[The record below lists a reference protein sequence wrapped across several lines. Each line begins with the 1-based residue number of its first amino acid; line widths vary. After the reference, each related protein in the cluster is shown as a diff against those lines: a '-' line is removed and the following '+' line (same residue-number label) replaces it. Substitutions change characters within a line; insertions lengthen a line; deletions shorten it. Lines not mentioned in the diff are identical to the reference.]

1 VSLAARL
8 IVVLGAA
15 LAVQAQPKFEVVSI
29 KRCKD
34 YKGEEDSGIDAS
46 GARFTMKCYTA
57 DRMVREAY
65 RLYASG
71 APWPKNPL
79 TRARGYPLPP
89 GLMFAPLQGN
99 TGWIKSELYTI
110 IAKADRPAAPEMM
123 RGPMMQKVLEERFKL
138 KLRREPKEVKVFEL
152 VVAKGATPKLQKSE
166 PGGCFAPTPESGP
179 PSGKQAICGGF
190 RRVESGGVDIKGVLM
205 RELCTL
211 LSLNAGRDVI
221 DRTGLTG
228 VYDVH
233 LDVSIDQMK
242 FGHGDDP
249 AEAAAAL
256 AGALKKIGLGL
267 NAGKLTVETLTI
279 EHIERPTEN

>member
-1 VSLAARL
+1 
-8 IVVLGAA
+8 
-15 LAVQAQPKFEVVSI
+15 
-29 KRCKD
+29 
-34 YKGEEDSGIDAS
+34 
-46 GARFTMKCYTA
+46 M
-57 DRMVREAY
+57 
-65 RLYASG
+65 
-71 APWPKNPL
+71 
-79 TRARGYPLPP
+79 
-89 GLMFAPLQGN
+89 
-99 TGWIKSELYTI
+99 
-110 IAKADRPAAPEMM
+110 
-123 RGPMMQKVLEERFKL
+123 
-138 KLRREPKEVKVFEL
+138 
-152 VVAKGATPKLQKSE
+152 
-166 PGGCFAPTPESGP
+166 
-179 PSGKQAICGGF
+179 
-190 RRVESGGVDIKGVLM
+190 ESGGVDIKGVLM